1 MPPFTLWWKVGRA
14 GKESL
19 ARWKE
24 RAGRPWPHVSTLQSP
39 RTTASPAP
47 VSQPP
52 RALLPSPSRSV
63 PCSRLP
69 AAAPC
74 SPPRALL
81 AQVCSPS
88 PLLWFG
94 ALVSSPLWF
103 SVSHKCPPLCWF
115 VVQILNSKH
124 SNCSSINL
132 PFYRSI
138 QRKGIGSHVRELNNL
153 SLFDSINFM
162 QRRKVKARRTKMQTL
177 L

>member
-1 MPPFTLWWKVGRA
+1 MGACSARRA

-52 RALLPSPSRSV
+52 HPARRRV
-63 PCSRLP
+63 PCS
-69 AAAPC
+69 
-74 SPPRALL
+74 PRALL